1 MQAKSKR
8 LRAANTKEYASELEW
23 LIFHLWSKPTVFSF
37 RIPDTLILKTR
48 LVQGVEKED
57 RATLLDN
64 WYFSAGQGYILKKN
78 RHNVTVT
85 KLRSKLTK
93 GLN

>member
-1 MQAKSKR
+1 MQSKGKR
-8 LRAANTKEYASELEW
+8 QRTANNKEYGSELEW
-23 LIFHLWSKPTVFSF
+23 LIYHLWSKPTVFSF
-37 RIPDTLILKTR
+37 RIPDTLVLKTR
-48 LVQGVEKED
+48 AVRGVDKED

-78 RHNVTVT
+78 RHNVTVH
-85 KLRSKLTK
+85 KLKTKLTK